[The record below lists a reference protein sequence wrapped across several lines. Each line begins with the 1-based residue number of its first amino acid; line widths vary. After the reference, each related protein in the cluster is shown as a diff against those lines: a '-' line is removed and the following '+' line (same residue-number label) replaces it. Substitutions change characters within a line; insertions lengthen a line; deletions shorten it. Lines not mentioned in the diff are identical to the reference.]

1 MAAGGAADARGVEAG
16 AFNENVGGIFG
27 DARIQAAEHAADT
40 HGFDSVANHQVGAVE
55 GALHSVECHEFR
67 ALLNRA
73 HHDFS
78 TLNRVEV
85 EAVER
90 LADAVEDIVGDVYNI
105 VDASDADCFEALAQ
119 PVGALFHFNATDCHS
134 AVAWRT
140 LGIDNLHA
148 GCAVGA
154 VGFEADDRRAMQ
166 LFVGQVAV
174 AICSQVACNPVV
186 ACCIDAV
193 GC

>member
-27 DARIQAAEHAADT
+27 DARIQAAEYACYAA
-40 HGFDSVANHQVGAVE
+40 GSLCIANHEVGAVE
-55 GALHSVECHEFR
+55 GVFSAVECHEL
-67 ALLNRA
+67 AAVCGAA
-73 HHDFS
+73 HHYLVAGECVS
-78 TLNRVEV
+78 VEGV
-85 EAVER
+85 QR
-90 LADAVEDIVGDVYNI
+90 LAYGVEDIVGDVYNI

-134 AVAWRT
+134 AVAWCT